1 MSNEVSKGLILLVDD
16 DPGILSL
23 ERRELLRA
31 GYSVKAATSARAAL
45 DLVAEGVPDL
55 LVIDYQLEGVLTG
68 LDLFR
73 EIRGAGGRGTNLPAI
88 LVTGFSDERRVIEAL
103 RAGIRDVV
111 PKVTDYLDYLPEA
124 VERVLLQVRAEKRL
138 AEAEA
143 AARAK
148 DRFIAILSHELRTPL
163 SPVLMSLG
171 ALEQEA
177 DLSPRIMAQ
186 IRMMRR
192 NVELEV
198 RLIDDLLDLS
208 RVANGKLRL
217 ELRQVGVHE
226 VLSHAMDVCQADAQ
240 AKGLT
245 VELEAGAANDMVEAD
260 GGRLEQVFWNLLR
273 NAIKFTPEGKRVV
286 VRTSTIEG
294 GKIRVEVIDE
304 GIGIAPEALP
314 RVFDAF
320 EQTDQGRRYG
330 GLGLGLAICK
340 AVVDLHGGRI
350 CAESPGHGRGST
362 FAVELETLPVGH
374 EVAREHNG
382 INNGK
387 GSGAA
392 RKKSSRVLLVED
404 HLDTGRT
411 LSRLL
416 EASGYEIR
424 WAKSATAALE
434 AAGEEA
440 FDLVVSDVGLPDAT
454 GYDLMRQLRER
465 YGLVGIAMTGYGM
478 DEDIRRGREAGFV
491 EHIVKPVSV
500 ARLEEAIRK
509 FAAV

>member
-1 MSNEVSKGLILLVDD
+1 MSDEVSKGLILLVDD

-73 EIRGAGGRGTNLPAI
+73 EIRGRGMNLPAI

-138 AEAEA
+138 TEAEA

-163 SPVLMSLG
+163 APVLMSLG
-171 ALEQEA
+171 ALEQEGG
-177 DLSPRIMAQ
+177 LPPPVMSQ
-186 IRMMRR
+186 IRMMKR

-217 ELRQVGVHE
+217 ELRRVHVHE
-226 VLSHAMDVCQADAQ
+226 VLRHAMDVCAADAE
-240 AKGLT
+240 AKNLIIETDFRAGHDL
-245 VELEAGAANDMVEAD
+245 VEGDS
-260 GGRLEQVFWNLLR
+260 GRLEQVFWNLLR
-273 NAIKFTPEGKRVV
+273 NAIKFTPEGRRVML
-286 VRTSTIEG
+286 RTG
-294 GKIRVEVIDE
+294 AADDRIRVEVADE
-304 GIGIAPEALP
+304 GIGISPEALP
-314 RVFDAF
+314 RVFEAF
-320 EQTDQGRRYG
+320 EQTDQGRRFG

-340 AVVDLHGGRI
+340 AVVDLHGGRLW
-350 CAESPGHGRGST
+350 ADSAGHGRGAT
-362 FAVELETLPVGH
+362 FAVELETVPAERVAVPVAG
-374 EVAREHNG
+374 EVNG
-382 INNGK
+382 RHPVVDGGK
-387 GSGAA
+387 
-392 RKKSSRVLLVED
+392 RPPRVLLVED
-404 HLDTGRT
+404 HLDTGKT

-416 EASGYEIR
+416 AGSGFDIR
-424 WAKSATAALE
+424 WAKSAGAALE
-434 AAGEEA
+434 AAGEEP

-500 ARLEEAIRK
+500 ERLEEVLRK
-509 FAAV
+509 FAGGA

>member
-1 MSNEVSKGLILLVDD
+1 MADEVSKGLILLVDD
-16 DPGILSL
+16 DPGILAL

-45 DLVAEGVPDL
+45 DLAAEGVPDL

-68 LDLFR
+68 LDRFR
-73 EIRGAGGRGTNLPAI
+73 EIRGRGVNLPAI

-111 PKVTDYLDYLPEA
+111 PKATDYLDYLPEA
-124 VERVLLQVRAEKRL
+124 VERVLLSVRAERRL

-148 DRFIAILSHELRTPL
+148 DKFIAILSHELRTPL

-171 ALEQEA
+171 ALEQDET
-177 DLSPRIMAQ
+177 LSPKVHATV
-186 IRMMRR
+186 RMMRR

-217 ELRQVGVHE
+217 ELRKVGVHE
-226 VLSHAMDVCQADAQ
+226 VLKHALDVCAADAE
-240 AKGLT
+240 AKSLH
-245 VELEAGAANDMVEAD
+245 VEMELGADHDVVEGDA
-260 GGRLEQVFWNLLR
+260 GRLEQVFWNLLR
-273 NAIKFTPEGKRVV
+273 NAIKFTPEGRRVV
-286 VRTSTIEG
+286 VKTSNAKVDGRER
-294 GKIRVEVIDE
+294 IRVEVIDE
-304 GIGIAPEALP
+304 GIGISAEALP

-320 EQTDQGRRYG
+320 EQTDQGRRFG

-350 CAESPGHGRGST
+350 WAESAGHGRGAT
-362 FAVELETLPVGH
+362 FVVELETQGVAHAEEEKPSGNGHGHAAVGK
-374 EVAREHNG
+374 RPP
-382 INNGK
+382 
-387 GSGAA
+387 
-392 RKKSSRVLLVED
+392 RVLLVED
-404 HLDTGRT
+404 HADTGRT
-411 LSRLL
+411 LSKLL
-416 EASGYEIR
+416 NSSGFEIR
-424 WAKSATAALE
+424 WAKSAGSALE
-434 AAGEEA
+434 MAGEEE

-454 GYDLMRQLRER
+454 GYELMQQLRER

-500 ARLEEAIRK
+500 ERLEEAIRK
-509 FAAV
+509 FAVK

>member
-1 MSNEVSKGLILLVDD
+1 MADEVSKGLILLVDD

-23 ERRELLRA
+23 ERRELLRS

-73 EIRGAGGRGTNLPAI
+73 EIRGRGTNLPAI

-111 PKVTDYLDYLPEA
+111 PKATDYLDYLPEA

-171 ALEQEA
+171 ALEQEE
-177 DLSPRIMAQ
+177 LPPRVMSQ
-186 IRMMRR
+186 IKMMRR

-217 ELRQVGVHE
+217 ELRRVSVHE
-226 VLSHAMDVCQADAQ
+226 VLRHAMDVCLADAQ
-240 AKGLT
+240 AKDLT
-245 VELEAGAANDMVEAD
+245 VELEAGAAHDLVEAD

-273 NAIKFTPEGKRVV
+273 NAIKFTPEGKRVA
-286 VRTSTIEG
+286 VRTRTVEG
-294 GKIRVEVIDE
+294 KSIRVEVVDE
-304 GIGIAPEALP
+304 GIGIAAEALP

-350 CAESPGHGRGST
+350 FAESAGHGRGST
-362 FAVELETLPVGH
+362 FAVELETLPVG
-374 EVAREHNG
+374 REQG
-382 INNGK
+382 QAEDGVNNGK
-387 GSGAA
+387 GSGKMG
-392 RKKSSRVLLVED
+392 KKPPRVLLVED
-404 HLDTGRT
+404 HVDTGRT

-424 WAKSATAALE
+424 WAKSAGAALE
-434 AAGEEA
+434 AAGEET
-440 FDLVVSDVGLPDAT
+440 FNLVVSDVGLPDAT

-500 ARLEEAIRK
+500 ERLEEAIRR